1 VKARLI
7 RRATS
12 HRGIRPKKAQV
23 RRRSPRPTD
32 RARPIYLILRV
43 FVCLLIAF
51 ACWAA
56 SSEDVARQLAAQ
68 ALKAQL
74 SGETVRAYLL
84 FAEAVKRDP
93 HNPSYRTGRDSLE
106 TAAKLLRDNNIE
118 SADVSAD
125 IKEAERA
132 ADNPGLPA
140 LEPATAVDWSKKLQP
155 IPHLDAT
162 PRKQSFDLHS
172 DEIGLFQKV
181 ASSYGLRAV
190 WDPQLTSQPNI
201 RFDLGDADVKT
212 ALEALTAVTH
222 TFVFPISPHAIF
234 FARDTE
240 DKRNELEPTIL
251 LTMAVPEA
259 LNEKDV
265 VDAANAVR
273 GVLSLR
279 SFGWDSFNR
288 TVLVRDRATRA
299 RVAQSLLE
307 ALLLPKA
314 QVSIEVQFLTLDSQT
329 NYHYGL
335 ALPTSYALLNFGH
348 IGHFQSIL
356 PSLTSAMNIAMFGGG
371 STLLGLGVADSTLF
385 ATYSKNVARTTYQAV
400 MIASDGQTANLH
412 VGEKYPIPQTL
423 YSGFQQSSA
432 SIYNPIGQVTLEDLG
447 LILKM
452 TPRVNGE
459 GDISLDVEAEFK
471 TLSGQTFNTV
481 PAIAQRKF
489 TGSVVLREG
498 EWAVITGLDESST
511 TITRNGIAGIS
522 NIRGL
527 NQALS
532 ENTRA
537 RENSNTLVV
546 IKPTI
551 VRLPMSNTVT
561 PQYLLGPIRG
571 ERVVL

>member
-1 VKARLI
+1 MAV
-7 RRATS
+7 
-12 HRGIRPKKAQV
+12 
-23 RRRSPRPTD
+23 
-32 RARPIYLILRV
+32 
-43 FVCLLIAF
+43 

-56 SSEDVARQLAAQ
+56 SSEDVARQLAAR
-68 ALKAQL
+68 ALKAQV

-93 HNPSYRTGRDSLE
+93 RNPTYRTGRDSLE
-106 TAAKLLRDNNIE
+106 TAAKLLRDNDIE

-125 IKEAERA
+125 IQESEREAEHA
-132 ADNPGLPA
+132 ADNPGPPA
-140 LEPATAVDWSKKLQP
+140 LEPAASVDWSKKLQS
-155 IPHLDAT
+155 IPHLDAK
-162 PRKQSFDLHS
+162 PGKQTFDLRAN
-172 DEIGLFQKV
+172 EIDLFQKV
-181 ASSYGLRAV
+181 AAGYGLRAV

-201 RFDLGDADVKT
+201 RFDLGDADLKT

-222 TFVFPISPHAIF
+222 TFVFPISAHAIF
-234 FARDTE
+234 FARNTE

-251 LTMAVPEA
+251 LTVVVPEA

-273 GVLSLR
+273 GVLGLR

-314 QVSIEVQFLTLDSQT
+314 QVSLEVQFLTLDLQT
-329 NYHYGL
+329 KYHYGL
-335 ALPTSYALLNFGH
+335 ALPTSYQLLNFGH

-356 PSLTSAMNIAMFGGG
+356 PTLTSAMNIATFGGG
-371 STLLGLGVADSTLF
+371 STLLGLGIGDSTLF
-385 ATYSKNVARTTYQAV
+385 ATYSKTAARTTYQAV
-400 MIASDGQTANLH
+400 MVASDGQTANLH

-423 YSGFQQSSA
+423 YTGFQQSSP

-447 LILKM
+447 LLLKM

-459 GDISLDVEAEFK
+459 GDVSLDVEAEFK

-511 TITRNGIAGIS
+511 NATRNGIAGIS
-522 NIRGL
+522 NIPGV
-527 NQALS
+527 NQVLS

-537 RENSNTLVV
+537 RSSSNTLVV

-551 VRLPMSNTVT
+551 TRLPMSNTVT

>member
-1 VKARLI
+1 V
-7 RRATS
+7 
-12 HRGIRPKKAQV
+12 
-23 RRRSPRPTD
+23 RRSPRPPS
-32 RARPIYLILRV
+32 RARHIYLILRV
-43 FVCLLIAF
+43 FACLLTAF

-56 SSEDVARQLAAQ
+56 TSQEVAQQLAAR

-84 FAEAVKRDP
+84 FSEAAKRDP
-93 HNPSYRTGRDSLE
+93 RNPTYRAGRDSLA
-106 TAAKLLRDNNIE
+106 TAAKLLRDNDIE

-125 IKEAERA
+125 IKEAEQA
-132 ADNPGLPA
+132 ADNPGPPP
-140 LEPATAVDWSKKLQP
+140 LEPATAVDWSKHLRS
-155 IPHLDAT
+155 IPHLDADPGRQT
-162 PRKQSFDLHS
+162 FALRA

-181 ASSYGLRAV
+181 ASSYGLRVV
-190 WDPQLTSQPNI
+190 WDPQLISVPNI
-201 RFDLGDADVKT
+201 RFDLCDADLKT

-222 TFVFPISPHAIF
+222 TFVFPISTHTIF
-234 FARDTE
+234 FARNTE

-273 GVLSLR
+273 GVLGLR
-279 SFGWDSFNR
+279 SFGWDSANR

-299 RVAQSLLE
+299 RVAQSLLD

-314 QVSIEVQFLTLDSQT
+314 QVSLEVQFLTLDSQT

-335 ALPTSYALLNFGH
+335 ALPTSYQLLNFGH

-356 PSLTSAMNIAMFGGG
+356 PTLTSAMNVAMFGGG
-371 STLLGLGVADSTLF
+371 STLLGLGIGDATLF
-385 ATYSKNVARTTYQAV
+385 ATYSKTAARTTYQAV
-400 MIASDGQTANLH
+400 MVASDGQTANLH

-423 YSGFQQSSA
+423 YTGFQQSSA

-447 LILKM
+447 LLLKM

-459 GDISLDVEAEFK
+459 GDVSLDVEAEFK

-511 TITRNGIAGIS
+511 TATRNGIAGIS
-522 NIRGL
+522 NIPGV

-537 RENSNTLVV
+537 HETSNTLVV

-551 VRLPMSNTVT
+551 IRLPMSNTVT
-561 PQYLLGPIRG
+561 PQYLLGPVRG

>member
-1 VKARLI
+1 M
-7 RRATS
+7 
-12 HRGIRPKKAQV
+12 
-23 RRRSPRPTD
+23 
-32 RARPIYLILRV
+32 
-43 FVCLLIAF
+43 AF

-56 SSEDVARQLAAQ
+56 SSEDVARQLAAR

-93 HNPSYRTGRDSLE
+93 HNPTYRAGSDSLA
-106 TAAKLLRDNNIE
+106 TAAKLLLDNDIE
-118 SADVSAD
+118 SADIAAD
-125 IKEAERA
+125 IKEAELA
-132 ADNPGLPA
+132 AENPGPPA
-140 LEPATAVDWSKKLQP
+140 LEPAAAVDWSKKLQS
-155 IPHLDAT
+155 IPHPDAK
-162 PRKQSFDLHS
+162 PGKQAFDLRANET
-172 DEIGLFQKV
+172 DLFQKV
-181 ASSYGLRAV
+181 AAAYGLKAV
-190 WDPQLTSQPNI
+190 WDPQLTSQPDI
-201 RFDLGDADVKT
+201 RLDIDDADWKT
-212 ALEALTAVTH
+212 ALEALTAATH
-222 TFVFPISPHAIF
+222 TFVFPISAHAIF

-259 LNEKDV
+259 LSEKDV
-265 VDAANAVR
+265 IDAANAVR
-273 GVLSLR
+273 GVLGLR

-314 QVSIEVQFLTLDSQT
+314 QVSLEVQFLTLDSQT

-335 ALPTSYALLNFGH
+335 ALPTSWQLLNFGH

-356 PSLTSAMNIAMFGGG
+356 PTLTSAMNVAMFGGG
-371 STLLGLGVADSTLF
+371 STLLGLGIGDSTLF
-385 ATYSKNVARTTYQAV
+385 ATYSKTAARTTYQAV
-400 MIASDGQTANLH
+400 MVASDGQAASLH

-423 YSGFQQSSA
+423 YTGFQQSAA

-447 LILKM
+447 LLLKM
-452 TPRVNGE
+452 TPHVNGD
-459 GDISLDVEAEFK
+459 GDVSLEVEAEFK

-489 TGSVVLREG
+489 AGSVVLREG

-511 TITRNGIAGIS
+511 NATRNGIAGLA
-522 NIRGL
+522 NIPGV
-527 NQALS
+527 NQVMS
-532 ENTRA
+532 ENTRMK
-537 RENSNTLVV
+537 ETSNTLVV

-551 VRLPMSNTVT
+551 IRLPMSNTVT
-561 PQYLLGPIRG
+561 PQYLLGSMRG
-571 ERVVL
+571 ARVVL

>member
-1 VKARLI
+1 M
-7 RRATS
+7 
-12 HRGIRPKKAQV
+12 
-23 RRRSPRPTD
+23 
-32 RARPIYLILRV
+32 
-43 FVCLLIAF
+43 AF

-84 FAEAVKRDP
+84 FTEAVKRDP
-93 HNPSYRTGRDSLE
+93 HNPTYRTGRDSLE

-125 IKEAERA
+125 IKEAERN

-140 LEPATAVDWSKKLQP
+140 LEPATVVDWSKKLQS
-155 IPHLDAT
+155 IPHLDAK
-162 PRKQSFDLHS
+162 PDKQSFELHS
-172 DEIGLFQKV
+172 DEIDLFQKV

-273 GVLSLR
+273 GVLGLR

-299 RVAQSLLE
+299 RLAQSLLE

-314 QVSIEVQFLTLDSQT
+314 QVSLEVQFLTLDAQT

-335 ALPTSYALLNFGH
+335 ALQTSYQLLNLGH
-348 IGHFQSIL
+348 LGHFQSIL
-356 PSLTSAMNIAMFGGG
+356 PTMMSAMKFATFGGG
-371 STLLGLGVADSTLF
+371 STLFGLGIGDATLF
-385 ATYSKNVARTTYQAV
+385 ATYSKTAARTTYQAV
-400 MIASDGQTANLH
+400 MVASDGQTANLH

-423 YSGFQQSSA
+423 YSGFQQSAA

-447 LILKM
+447 LLLKM

-498 EWAVITGLDESST
+498 EWAVITGLDENST
-511 TITRNGIAGIS
+511 SVTRNGIVGIS
-522 NIRGL
+522 NIPWV

-537 RENSNTLVV
+537 RETSSTLVV

-551 VRLPMSNTVT
+551 TRLPMSNTVT

>member
-1 VKARLI
+1 M
-7 RRATS
+7 
-12 HRGIRPKKAQV
+12 GP
-23 RRRSPRPTD
+23 RSPRPCG
-32 RARPIYLILRV
+32 RARQIYLHFRILL
-43 FVCLLIAF
+43 CLAGSL

-56 SSEDVARQLAAQ
+56 GGADVARQLAAR
-68 ALKAQL
+68 ALKAQI
-74 SGETVRAYLL
+74 SGETLRAYLL
-84 FAEAVKRDP
+84 FAEAAKRDP
-93 HNPSYRTGRDSLE
+93 GNPTYRADRDSLE
-106 TAAKLLRDNNIE
+106 SAAKLLRNGGIE
-118 SADVSAD
+118 SADISGD
-125 IKEAERA
+125 IKEAEQA
-132 ADNPGLPA
+132 ADNPGPSP
-140 LEPATAVDWSKKLQP
+140 LEPAAAVDWSKKLES
-155 IPHLDAT
+155 IPHLEAN
-162 PRKQSFDLHS
+162 PGMQSFDLRAG
-172 DEIGLFQKV
+172 ETVLFQKV
-181 ASSYGLRAV
+181 AAGYGLRAV
-190 WDPQLTSQPNI
+190 WDPQLVSVPNI
-201 RFDLGDADVKT
+201 RFDLSDADWKT

-222 TFVFPISPHAIF
+222 TFVFPISAHTLF

-240 DKRNELEPTIL
+240 QKRNELEPTIL
-251 LTMAVPEA
+251 LTTEVPQA
-259 LNEKDV
+259 LTEKDV

-273 GVLSLR
+273 GVLGLR
-279 SFGWDSFNR
+279 SFGWDSVNR

-299 RVAQSLLE
+299 RVARSLLE

-314 QVSIEVQFLTLDSQT
+314 QISLEVQFLTLDSQT

-335 ALPTSYALLNFGH
+335 ALPASFQLLNFGH

-356 PSLTSAMNIAMFGGG
+356 PTLSNAIGYLALGGG
-371 STLLGLGVADSTLF
+371 STFFGLGIADATLF
-385 ATYSKNVARTTYQAV
+385 ATYSKTAAHTSYHAV
-400 MIASDGQTANLH
+400 MVASDGQTANLH

-459 GDISLDVEAEFK
+459 GDISIDVDAEFK
-471 TLSGQTFNTV
+471 SLSGQTFNTV

-489 TGSVVLREG
+489 TGNVVLREG
-498 EWAVITGLDESST
+498 QWAVLAGLDESSAT
-511 TITRNGIAGIS
+511 LTRNGIAGIS
-522 NIRGL
+522 DIPGV

-537 RENSNTLVV
+537 RTGSSTLVV

-551 VRLPMSNTVT
+551 IRLPMSDAVT